1 MPCLSVELD
10 GAPVTTI
17 NLAGMVV
24 VDVSVHGALDRN
36 PKAALDAGGGSDAQG
51 GRGYLI
57 WVTELPIQAGA
68 VLKVVFHEACENPD
82 EGKTIEQLFPDE
94 EPCTQTDFTINDE
107 MAAEIRARPQLH
119 QAFSVQVATSQGQQ
133 AMAVSD
139 VRNTDFTFRVLWDH
153 TRPHQARAHLST
165 HCLDD
170 VLARRAGPSHLKAML
185 DLGDSVS
192 FMLTA

>member
-36 PKAALDAGGGSDAQG
+36 PKAALAAGGGSDAQG

-82 EGKTIEQLFPDE
+82 EGKTIQELFPDD
-94 EPCTQTDFTINDE
+94 EPCTRTDFKLNDE

-119 QAFSVQVATSQGQQ
+119 QAFSVQATTSHGQQ

-139 VRNTDFTFRVLWDH
+139 IHNTSFAFRVVWDY
-153 TRPHQARAHLST
+153 TRPSQARIHLST
-165 HCLDD
+165 NCLDD
-170 VLARRAGPSHLKAML
+170 LLARRIGTSHLQAL
-185 DLGDSVS
+185 LLFGDSAS
-192 FMLTA
+192 FVLTA